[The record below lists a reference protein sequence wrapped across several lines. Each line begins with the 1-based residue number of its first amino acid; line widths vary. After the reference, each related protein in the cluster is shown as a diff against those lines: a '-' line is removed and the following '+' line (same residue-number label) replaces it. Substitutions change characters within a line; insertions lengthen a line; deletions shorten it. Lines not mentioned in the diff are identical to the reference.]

1 MNMVERNKPS
11 HPLGRVK
18 QAIKEE
24 NYEID
29 EDALENAQEHFGWR
43 LDDIE
48 RAFLK
53 LQHKHFTS
61 SKRHFT
67 KPDLW
72 VDHYRAYGLL
82 GENVYTHFHFE
93 EDTLQITSLK
103 RR

>member
-1 MNMVERNKPS
+1 MNMMARNKPS
-11 HPLGRVK
+11 HPLGKVK

-29 EDALENAQEHFGWR
+29 EDALENAQRHFGWR

-48 RAFLK
+48 KAFLQLK
-53 LQHKHFTS
+53 HKDFTS

-82 GENVYTHFHFE
+82 GEDVYTHFHFE
-93 EDTLQITSLK
+93 EGTLQITSLK